1 MTTKTENVIVR
12 LTPQDKA
19 KLQQEAEAN
28 LLSLSAHLRRKI
40 FLDNE

>member
-12 LTPQDKA
+12 LSPEDKA

-28 LLSLSAHLRRKI
+28 LLTLSAHLRRKI
-40 FLDNE
+40 FLRNE

>member
-1 MTTKTENVIVR
+1 MTKTENVIVR
-12 LTPQDKA
+12 LSPQDKA
-19 KLQQEAEAN
+19 KLQQEAKEN